1 MLTRERNSHDGV
13 GVLSPRRAVL
23 GLLAT
28 PTLAQDIGG
37 KWYGVIE
44 NYNGE
49 PRRVLG
55 VTEGGVGG
63 VTCTWDQ
70 VGTSVDQPA
79 KCTLTNHVLELV
91 TRTGNGVHLRLSAEP
106 SPAPSPSPTAGEAI
120 NLAMSRTPHPET
132 PPQQVIQW
140 MAAVDLEG
148 GIYRNCGDPPFQKR
162 QVEIKGKSFTATPE
176 HIDQWNPTT
185 RLNLAALKP
194 DGSGRITV
202 KSATG
207 GVWHFDFDAGQ
218 GPRVIHVHGDNV
230 ECACDGSRCEAFT
243 QIKDKLARQRRV
255 VTRAYPGYAPPH
267 HEAPGL

>member
-1 MLTRERNSHDGV
+1 MHRILRRARLLTMVAGFLRAS
-13 GVLSPRRAVL
+13 AVL
-23 GLLAT
+23 GLLAA

-55 VTEGGVGG
+55 VTQRAGG

-79 KCTLTNHVLELV
+79 KCTLKNDVLDLV
-91 TRTGNGVHLRLSAEP
+91 ASTGNRVHLRLSVGALTGTFTFTD
-106 SPAPSPSPTAGEAI
+106 SRGTYQI
-120 NLAMSRTPHPET
+120 AMNRTPHPET
-132 PPQQVIQW
+132 PPQQAIHW
-140 MAAVDLEG
+140 TAAVNLEG
-148 GIYRNCGDPPFQKR
+148 GIYRNCGDPPFPKR
-162 QVEIKGKSFTATPE
+162 RVEIKGKSFTATPE
-176 HIDQWNPTT
+176 HIDQRNPTT

-202 KSATG
+202 KNATG

-218 GPRVIHVHGDNV
+218 GPRAIHVHGDNV
-230 ECACDGSRCEAFT
+230 ECAY
-243 QIKDKLARQRRV
+243 IWK
-255 VTRAYPGYAPPH
+255 PM
-267 HEAPGL
+267 